1 MRFQKI
7 YLEITNICNLQCSF
21 CPSTQRKARFMTPA
35 QFETVTE
42 QLRGY
47 SRYLYFHLMGEPL
60 LHPELDRLLDIAG
73 KKGFYVNFTTNGTLL
88 SERGAIIANSPTVH
102 RINISLQ
109 SFEGNQTDADIFDYV
124 NHCARFAKEAA
135 AAGKIVSLRLW
146 NGGGAEKRNGDILQA
161 LQRVFPAPWQIAQK
175 NTVLDARVF
184 LEFGEKFDWPSP
196 DAAERGVRFCYALR
210 DQIGVLSDGTVVPCC
225 LDAEGRLALGNLF
238 DESLAEILDSQRA
251 RAIYEGFSSRKAVE
265 ELCRTCGFA
274 SRF

>member
-1 MRFQKI
+1 MYARV
-7 YLEITNICNLQCSF
+7 YVEITNICNLQCSF

-60 LHPELDRLLDIAG
+60 LHPELERLLEIAAA
-73 KKGFYVNFTTNGTLL
+73 KGFYVNFTTNGTLL

-109 SFEGNQTDADIFDYV
+109 SFEGNQTDADIFNYV
-124 NHCARFAKEAA
+124 NHCARFAKAAA

-184 LEFGEKFDWPSP
+184 LEFGEKFDEQFGKNAEVSP
-196 DAAERGVRFCYALR
+196 KSIVDVKKFEVVTPDVSIKVNPERTDLVSTQVINGVRYIMIRANE
-210 DQIGVLSDGTVVPCC
+210 GVEVNGVNIS
-225 LDAEGRLALGNLF
+225 
-238 DESLAEILDSQRA
+238 I
-251 RAIYEGFSSRKAVE
+251 K
-265 ELCRTCGFA
+265 
-274 SRF
+274 